1 MWFLVV
7 AAVAA
12 IIGTGYSVHSQNM
25 ATKSMSTA
33 QGRQNLAQAKQLEL
47 QAAAEKTQATAD
59 ELDRQQT
66 LKRIFAAQN
75 AVFGSSGADPMSANF
90 SNIQTADAQKAMQA
104 KNLNQIFTDTRQV
117 GIQNNIASLGYDSQ
131 MSRMAGKFTRR
142 ANTISGINSIISM
155 AGSGAAAYAKK

>member
-12 IIGTGYSVHSQNM
+12 IIGTGYSIHEQNL

-33 QGRQNLAQAKQLEL
+33 QGRQNVAQAKQLEL

-66 LKRIFAAQN
+66 LKRVLAAQN
-75 AVFGSSGADPMSANF
+75 AVFGSSGIDPTSTNF
-90 SNIQTADAQKAMQA
+90 TNIQTADVQRAAQA

-117 GIQNNIASLGYDSQ
+117 GIQNSIQSLGYDSQ
-131 MSRMAGKFTRR
+131 MARMAGKFTRR
-142 ANTISGINSIISM
+142 ANTIAGVNSIIRM
-155 AGSGAAAYAKK
+155 AGSYYGKTGGT